1 MTKSATS
8 TTRTLDAFD
17 CEILKIIQQDNKTPQ
32 RTIAEAVHLSAAAVQ
47 RRISAMERAGVIRRN
62 VALVEP
68 DALGIAITAIVEV
81 FLRDERTASI
91 DRAKALFRAT
101 PQVQQCYYTTG
112 GTSFVLVILAA
123 DMRAY
128 EALTRSL
135 FSDHEWVASFRT
147 LVALDRVK
155 VDTAITM
162 P

>member
-17 CEILKIIQQDNKTPQ
+17 REILKIIQQDNKTPQ
-32 RTIAEAVHLSAAAVQ
+32 RTIADAVHLSAAAVQ